1 MEVKIGVQYAPR
13 ELVLESK
20 LSPKD
25 LSETIEQAVTNGG
38 VLRLEDKKG
47 RQVYIPAEK
56 IAYVEVAETK
66 LHLLRGGSGE
76 PLLILHGAGGN
87 RGWLQHVQLLAE
99 RFEVYVPDHPG
110 FGTSDRPEWIASVP
124 DLACFYL
131 WALEDLGLSRLRVL
145 GFSLGG
151 WTGLELAIL
160 RPHLVKK
167 LVIVNSAGVRV
178 PEAPMG
184 EFFIDDLTKLK
195 KLLFFDQNDPSIPL
209 AMPSSLDDPR
219 IIHWLRAREAT
230 ARVAWNPYLHNP
242 RLAQHVR
249 RITAPTL
256 ILWGRHDKL
265 LPLGI
270 GEYLNQNI
278 PGSRLEVF
286 ENCGHMLPFEKTEQ
300 FMNSTVAFLKG

>member
-1 MEVKIGVQYAPR
+1 MAKPSTTFPTIAGKKTQLTIGG
-13 ELVLESK
+13 
-20 LSPKD
+20 D
-25 LSETIEQAVTNGG
+25 GT
-38 VLRLEDKKG
+38 
-47 RQVYIPAEK
+47 
-56 IAYVEVAETK
+56 
-66 LHLLRGGSGE
+66 
-76 PLLILHGAGGN
+76 PLLYLHSAGGETE
-87 RGWLQHVQLLAE
+87 WMPFHEQLA
-99 RFEVYVPDHPG
+99 RHFTVYLPAHPG
-110 FGTSDRPEWIASVP
+110 FADSKG
-124 DLACFYL
+124 
-131 WALEDLGLSRLRVL
+131 LEQVRDIYDYAWHYVDFLEEQMLGPINVV

-160 RPHLVKK
+160 RPALVKR
-167 LVIVNSAGVRV
+167 LVIVNSAGIRV

-242 RLAQHVR
+242 RLPQHLR
-249 RITAPTL
+249 RITAQTL

-270 GEYLNQNI
+270 GEFLNQNI

-286 ENCGHMLPFEKTEQ
+286 DRCGHMLPFEKTDQ
-300 FMNSTVAFLKG
+300 FVNSTVSFLKG